1 MKNKHQFHAG
11 EIILFTPFIGAL
23 GGVERLI
30 LGLSATL
37 HSVGRSH
44 RVVCFEDTI
53 DLASH
58 ATWPVTIEQLRPLRS
73 PLCEA
78 RALQGWLS
86 AANRADVAM
95 PLLFDIRSA
104 FYAGLAE
111 LPPFVLHLTDPP
123 SLLPTDASKMS
134 FSARRGYK
142 PFTSLPRPSLPIAI
156 YGELVHRLNRR
167 GARSASKVVCMT
179 QRIAEE
185 LQHLYGGESEII
197 RPGVSVPQTADR
209 YAPTCELSFL
219 SVSRLEES
227 KRIDWIL
234 NALIQL
240 ETSQTPLSCRAD
252 WQLHVVGQG
261 SQRKKLEALAAASSI
276 EDRVIFHGLVS
287 DHQLEQLY
295 SKSDLFLM
303 PAVQGYGLPAL
314 EALVRNVPIILHR
327 DSGVAEILQHTK
339 WAEIIDS
346 DYLDLAR
353 ALSKMVDRIQGRDL
367 EAIPRPTIM
376 TERQW
381 SFQIGQSCGWNLTND
396 QETVRLAI

>member
-1 MKNKHQFHAG
+1 MKNKYQFQAG

-44 RVVCFEDTI
+44 RVVCFEDTT

-58 ATWPVTIEQLRPLRS
+58 ANWPIIIEQLRPPRS
-73 PLCEA
+73 PLFEA

-86 AANRADVAM
+86 AANRAGVAT
-95 PLLFDIRSA
+95 PLLFDLRSA

-123 SLLPTDASKMS
+123 SLLPTDGSKMS
-134 FSARRGYK
+134 FSARRRYK
-142 PFTSLPRPSLPIAI
+142 PFSSLPRPSLPIAM

-167 GARSASKVVCMT
+167 GARSASKVVSMT

-185 LQHLYGGESEII
+185 LQHLYSVKSEII
-197 RPGVSVPQTADR
+197 RPGVSIPQTADR
-209 YAPTCELSFL
+209 YAQKRELRFL
-219 SVSRLEES
+219 SVSRLEQS

-234 NALIQL
+234 NALIRL
-240 ETSQTPLSCRAD
+240 EMSQTPLSGRAD
-252 WQLHVVGQG
+252 WQLHIVGHG

-276 EDRVIFHGLVS
+276 QDRVIFHGLVS

-295 SKSDLFLM
+295 SNSDLFLM

-314 EALVRNVPIILHR
+314 EALARNVPIILHR

-353 ALSKMVDRIQGRDL
+353 ALSLMVDRLQNRDL
-367 EAIPRPTIM
+367 ETIPRPTIL

-381 SFQIGQSCGWNLTND
+381 SLQIGRSCGWNLTND
-396 QETVRLAI
+396 QETERLAL